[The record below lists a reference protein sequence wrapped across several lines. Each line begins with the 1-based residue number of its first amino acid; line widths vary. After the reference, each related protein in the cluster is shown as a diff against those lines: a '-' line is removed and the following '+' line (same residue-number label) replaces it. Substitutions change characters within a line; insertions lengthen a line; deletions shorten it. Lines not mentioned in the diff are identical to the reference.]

1 MRIGSLEAGRVF
13 LAPLSGVADSPF
25 RRICK
30 SFGADVVWSEMISA
44 VGLTKGNWRSR
55 ALMSFREEERP
66 IAIQLFGRDAGAMAE
81 AARVVEEKVP
91 DFIDINLSCPAG
103 KIVSRGA
110 GSALLREPDRAA
122 EIVRAV
128 VRAVRLPVTAKI
140 RIGWDRAQINAVDV
154 ARMLEDCGVAAISVH
169 GRTWE
174 QGFRDRA
181 SWPDVARVKQAVGVP
196 VVLSGDVTSPE
207 NAARAFEET
216 GCDAVMIGR
225 GSFGRPWVFAAIASS
240 FDGGGFVAP
249 GPEAAREI
257 ALRHLD
263 LAIEEFSERIAIRRF
278 RKHLL
283 WYTKGMPGV
292 VRLRELMC
300 RVTSRAE
307 ADDILSRLVRG
318 GDGLG
323 EEPEM
328 GPEEPE
334 AWPEVDP
341 EVTLG

>member
-1 MRIGSLEAGRVF
+1 MRIGSLEAGKVF

-30 SFGADVVWSEMISA
+30 SFGVDAVWSEMISA

-55 ALMSFREEERP
+55 ALMDFHEEERP
-66 IAIQLFGRDAGAMAE
+66 IGIQLFGRDPGSMAE
-81 AARVVEEKVP
+81 AARIVEERQP

-103 KIVSRGA
+103 KIVSRGS

-122 EIVRAV
+122 DIARAV
-128 VRAVRLPVTAKI
+128 VGAVSLPVTAKI
-140 RIGWDRAQINAVDV
+140 RIGWDRAQINAVDI
-154 ARMLEDCGVAAISVH
+154 ARMLEGCGIVAVSVH

-174 QGFRDRA
+174 QGFRERA
-181 SWPDVARVKQAVGVP
+181 SWSDVARVKQAVRIP

-207 NAARAFEET
+207 EAARAFEET

-225 GSFGRPWVFAAIASS
+225 GSFGRPWVFAAVASAS
-240 FDGGGFVAP
+240 NGGGFTPP
-249 GPEAAREI
+249 GPGAAMEI

-263 LAIEEFSERIAIRRF
+263 LGIEEFGERIAVRRF

-292 VRLRELMC
+292 VRLREVMC
-300 RVTSRAE
+300 KVSSRADACE
-307 ADDILSRLVRG
+307 IFSRLVQYR
-318 GDGLG
+318 
-323 EEPEM
+323 EEP
-328 GPEEPE
+328 G
-334 AWPEVDP
+334 
-341 EVTLG
+341 VTLG